1 MTTFLAA
8 LLCGLLVCGQAF
20 GINAAEDFDGQL
32 EIRLSAP
39 TASWPDSGQSNEL
52 APNYTATISVTVVE
66 SEEVGGVNYTLSSVP
81 DATTGTSDTNVV
93 WTESGTTFSIT
104 NTAAFK
110 TKTSGGRSVTAR
122 INSTSLA
129 VQ

>member
-104 NTAAFK
+104 NSAAFK